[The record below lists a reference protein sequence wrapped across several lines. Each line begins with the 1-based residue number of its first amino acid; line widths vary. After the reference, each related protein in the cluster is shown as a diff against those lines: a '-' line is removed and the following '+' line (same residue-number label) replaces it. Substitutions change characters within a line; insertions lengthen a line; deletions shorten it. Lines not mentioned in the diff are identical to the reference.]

1 MFKYCIIRLH
11 YKNGG
16 LKNSFLR
23 TQNIFKTSNLLGLK
37 LVISSNVNRSS
48 LVGANPSVG
57 SHHLLTAVHC
67 MIISVVGV
75 VELLRLDAQPQC
87 LESGCATV
95 WKCSGQALIGFNSSF
110 GLVALCTVKLAL
122 LKTTS

>member
-1 MFKYCIIRLH
+1 M
-11 YKNGG
+11 G
-16 LKNSFLR
+16 
-23 TQNIFKTSNLLGLK
+23 T
-37 LVISSNVNRSS
+37 
-48 LVGANPSVG
+48 NPSGG

-95 WKCSGQALIGFNSSF
+95 WKCSDQALIGQGTAIMPSHRFTCEVVS
-110 GLVALCTVKLAL
+110 L
-122 LKTTS
+122 LKIEMAYRWPQNQISGIEIS